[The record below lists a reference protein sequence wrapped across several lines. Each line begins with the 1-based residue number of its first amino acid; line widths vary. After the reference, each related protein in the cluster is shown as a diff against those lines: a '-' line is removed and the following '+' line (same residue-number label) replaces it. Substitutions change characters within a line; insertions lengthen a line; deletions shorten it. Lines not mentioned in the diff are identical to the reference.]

1 MVVLGVLSALL
12 VPALMP
18 PLHYDVKAVGR
29 LISPLIALFLGVAGF
44 VIHRRRRRSKASRP
58 PR

>member
-12 VPALMP
+12 VPALVS
-18 PLHYDVKAVGR
+18 PLHYDVEAVGR
-29 LISPLIALFLGVAGF
+29 LIGMISPLVALPRGVAGF
-44 VIHRRRRRSKASRP
+44 VIHRRRNTLRP